1 MSFQINWPSAI
12 GWHKPAYCLVVVNK
26 QGSPFWKTEKQI
38 VKFYEQV
45 NPFFCIDFS
54 KMNSASFR
62 EKIECSL
69 LDLVEVSVDVLSFIS
84 QLTEHM
90 LTVTH
95 VSFFYI
101 LPVLS
106 QNFGQIL

>member
-1 MSFQINWPSAI
+1 
-12 GWHKPAYCLVVVNK
+12 
-26 QGSPFWKTEKQI
+26 
-38 VKFYEQV
+38 
-45 NPFFCIDFS
+45 
-54 KMNSASFR
+54 MNSISML

-69 LDLVEVSVDVLSFIS
+69 LDLVEVSVDVFSLVS

-95 VSFFYI
+95 VSFLHI

-106 QNFGQIL
+106 QNFGHFLSKFKKIKVNFHEKKFAVVHHKY

>member
-1 MSFQINWPSAI
+1 
-12 GWHKPAYCLVVVNK
+12 
-26 QGSPFWKTEKQI
+26 
-38 VKFYEQV
+38 
-45 NPFFCIDFS
+45 
-54 KMNSASFR
+54 MNSVSFR

-69 LDLVEVSVDVLSFIS
+69 LDLVEVSVDVLSLIS

-95 VSFFYI
+95 VSFFHI

-106 QNFGQIL
+106 QNFGQILKKMKRLKVISLERNVQCCIRSIHKSNE